1 MGEAKPPRIWPQDI
15 TSLAHH
21 FEILVIDHPMV
32 GDAEA
37 TGVLTDLHPLLSG
50 DDLQDFRDDVVG
62 RCFSSYIYNEK
73 LYALPIDAAAPTAS
87 FRPDLLDQHGL
98 KEPKS

>member
-1 MGEAKPPRIWPQDI
+1 
-15 TSLAHH
+15 
-21 FEILVIDHPMV
+21 MV

-98 KEPKS
+98 KEPKSWDQVIELARLGWVIMPGFSADIFLNFLA